1 VRLLADLRAA
11 DEAEYGGKSAN
22 LGELMAAGLRVPDGF
37 ALAGAADDAEVA
49 AGYAALGDDPPVA
62 VRSSAVGE
70 DSADATFA
78 GMQETFLWVQGADA
92 VCTAVRDC
100 FASARSERA
109 RAYRE
114 RIGAQ
119 GEPRMSVAVQ
129 RMVDAEVSGVLF
141 TCNPVSGDRSTVA
154 IDAGWGLGLAVVGGE
169 VTPDHYLVSKV
180 TGEVVKRAL
189 GDKRVEYRRGSTAR
203 PVDEARRGEACLDD
217 ARIAELL
224 ALARAAERHFGTPQD
239 VEWAFAGGE
248 LYALQSRPVT
258 VQPRSTPAPAGS
270 ALAMVMGKF
279 GAPPKEG

>member
-1 VRLLADLRAA
+1 VRQLADLRAA
-11 DEAEYGGKSAN
+11 DAAEYGGKSAN

-49 AGYAALGDDPPVA
+49 AAYAKVGGPVA

-70 DSADATFA
+70 DSADATYA
-78 GMQETFLWVQGADA
+78 GMQETFLWVEGAEA
-92 VCTAVRDC
+92 VCRAVRDC
-100 FASARSERA
+100 FASVHGERA

-114 RIGAQ
+114 QMGAQ

-129 RMVDAEVSGVLF
+129 RMVDAEISGVLF

-154 IDAGWGLGLAVVGGE
+154 IDASWGLGLAVVGGE

-180 TGEVVKRAL
+180 TGEVVKRTL
-189 GDKRVEYRRGSTAR
+189 GDKRVEYRRGS
-203 PVDEARRGEACLDD
+203 EAREVEAQRREAACLDD
-217 ARIAELL
+217 GQIAELL
-224 ALARAAERHFGTPQD
+224 ELARAAERHFGAPQD

-258 VQPRSTPAPAGS
+258 VRPGSAPAPGGS
-270 ALAMVMGKF
+270 ALDLVMGKF
-279 GAPPKEG
+279 GARP